1 MKVRGIQMSVAE
13 CMVLGLLSQGYRYGH
28 ELDKVV
34 EERRMRLWSKLTR
47 ETLYQALKRIEGKG
61 WAVAATE
68 KEGERPSRTTYTLTE
83 KGQQSLRD
91 MVADGLASQEVTNFD
106 ICVYVGFL
114 YLLEPQDAIAQ
125 LRNRR
130 ASREAI
136 VASIPE
142 TWTAENLPF
151 GKRMNSKLIK
161 SYYQMEIDWID
172 DIISDLKN
180 HVAESIRDTEAR
192 Q

>member
-1 MKVRGIQMSVAE
+1 
-13 CMVLGLLSQGYRYGH
+13 
-28 ELDKVV
+28 
-34 EERRMRLWSKLTR
+34 
-47 ETLYQALKRIEGKG
+47 
-61 WAVAATE
+61 
-68 KEGERPSRTTYTLTE
+68 
-83 KGQQSLRD
+83 
-91 MVADGLASQEVTNFD
+91 
-106 ICVYVGFL
+106 VGFL

-142 TWTAENLPF
+142 TGTAENLPF

-180 HVAESIRDTEAR
+180 HVAEPIRDTEAR